1 MRTGLKFT
9 TYTCVF
15 IVTLLASISV
25 SAEPPRT
32 RVPADWTY
40 FASLSSDSNTIPE
53 DLVSPLEDLE
63 DSESTPDDPY
73 PKERGVY
80 GVKEGMTK
88 NTRHTKEGFWIGALP
103 EVSNIVPMRQH
114 WIRVIL
120 TVTYTKTSW
129 ESVKHAIAEQGIE
142 HILLPIGS
150 RFPQDTS
157 FYDSLLPHSPDEIF
171 IHCDHGGDRSGT
183 FMAYMLMRR
192 AGWTPQ
198 RALLAMLNPSK
209 TNLAGLKEVLKKH
222 GISVT
227 YEDMKYLWIYSGV
240 RNHGFGGMKAHNEGY
255 HRLISTMLDAYE
267 KYDP

>member
-1 MRTGLKFT
+1 MRTVLKFT
-9 TYTCVF
+9 IGLCL
-15 IVTLLASISV
+15 IVTLLTSISA

-40 FASLSSDSNTIPE
+40 FASLSSDNKTIPE
-53 DLVSPLEDLE
+53 DLLNPPEGFADQE
-63 DSESTPDDPY
+63 ITPDDPY
-73 PKERGVY
+73 PKAQGVY
-80 GVKEGMTK
+80 GVKEGMPK

-103 EVSNIVPMRQH
+103 EVANVVPMKQH
-114 WIRVIL
+114 GIRVIL

-129 ESVKHAIAEQGIE
+129 ESVKHVIAEQGIE

-157 FYDSLLPHSPDEIF
+157 FYNRLLPYSPDEIF
-171 IHCDHGGDRSGT
+171 IHCDHGGDRSGA
-183 FMAYMLMRR
+183 FMAYMLTRR
-192 AGWTPQ
+192 AGWAPQ

-209 TNLAGLKEVLKKH
+209 TDLAGLKEVLKKH

-227 YEDMKYLWIYSGV
+227 DEDMKYLGIYSGV

-255 HRLISTMLDAYE
+255 RRLISTMLDAYE
-267 KYDP
+267 KSDP